1 MAANFLATIS
11 VGGSLAELTASSR
24 QRCTLIKM
32 ACAERVRGGQKRN
45 EASERGIKGRI
56 EGRNQRWRTFFEVAL
71 DAAVRIKSALT
82 LQPESSTCST
92 HIVHELLKTECT
104 NY

>member
-11 VGGSLAELTASSR
+11 AGGSLAELTASSR

-45 EASERGIKGRI
+45 ASQREVKGGI

>member
-45 EASERGIKGRI
+45 DESEGDKGGI

-82 LQPESSTCST
+82 LQPERSTCST

>member
-45 EASERGIKGRI
+45 DESEGD
-56 EGRNQRWRTFFEVAL
+56 QRRDRRQE
-71 DAAVRIKSALT
+71 SALAD
-82 LQPESSTCST
+82 LLRGCLGRRRQDKVSLNLAAR
-92 HIVHELLKTECT
+92 ELDL
-104 NY
+104 